1 MDAQSQ
7 IANRKLQIDLVIF
20 DLGRVLV
27 RICNNYRE
35 ACERAG
41 ICRADDL
48 GPFDGEA
55 TARDHE
61 AVVLLDTGKIDL
73 EEFARRV
80 APHRKITPKEV
91 IRAYDAF
98 LLEPYPG
105 AIELIDELNATG
117 VKTACL
123 SNTSHGHWNQMCD
136 RAHPAHFPLDRL
148 TWRFASQLVGAVK
161 PTDAIFEHVER
172 TTGFRGDQILF
183 FDDLEENVAAA
194 AKRGWRACLIRL
206 DSDPIAQARAAL
218 RDEHVLN
225 R

>member
-1 MDAQSQ
+1 MAGRDVQV
-7 IANRKLQIDLVIF
+7 VIF
-20 DLGRVLV
+20 DLGRVLI

-48 GPFDGEA
+48 GPFDAESA
-55 TARDHE
+55 ARDHE
-61 AVVLLDTGKIDL
+61 AIVLLDTGKIDL

-80 APHRKITPKEV
+80 APGRKITPQEV

-105 AIELIDELNATG
+105 AIQLIDELNAAG

-123 SNTSHGHWNQMCD
+123 SNTSHGHWNQICD
-136 RAHPAHFPLDRL
+136 RSHPAHFPLDRL
-148 TWRFASQLVGAVK
+148 TWQFASQLVGAVK
-161 PTDAIFEHVER
+161 PTDAIFEHVDR
-172 TTGFRGDQILF
+172 TTGFAKRQILF

-194 AKRGWRACLIRL
+194 ARRGWDAQLIRL

-218 RDEHVLN
+218 RDRGVLS